1 MNALKRLIILLVL
14 LSVSA
19 CAHQGYYRSYETPVI
34 VETGRSVRYVEPAYP
49 AYGYRS
55 TTVINKIDYGR
66 GKSYPHYQPASK
78 VYPKPQARNQ
88 HPVKQHDRPAP
99 VRRADEGRWSSK
111 ANYAGPHGSE
121 PDPRWQAYH
130 GKRETNNPRQATH
143 SDKRDRDSV
152 KNRGTARDSVEAE
165 QRREGGQRQRAD
177 ATGRQWD
184 ASRDSG
190 SRYAGANE
198 RTRH

>member
-34 VETGRSVRYVEPAYP
+34 VETGRSVGYFEPAYP

-66 GKSYPHYQPASK
+66 GKSYPRYQPASK
-78 VYPKPQARNQ
+78 VYPKSQARNH
-88 HPVKQHDRPAP
+88 HPDKRHDRPAP
-99 VRRADEGRWSSK
+99 VRRADEGWGRSE
-111 ANYAGPHGSE
+111 ANYAGPPRSE
-121 PDPRWQAYH
+121 PDPRRQAYH
-130 GKRETNNPRQATH
+130 GKREANNPRQAAH
-143 SDKRDRDSV
+143 SDKRNRDSV
-152 KNRGTARDSVEAE
+152 KNRGADRDSVTAE
-165 QRREGGQRQRAD
+165 QRRGGGQRQRGD

-198 RTRH
+198 RTRR